1 MFDNIELDMMMMMI
15 TKLMVTEKLRITRAM
30 ERAQARLSVVVSC
43 VTFSAS
49 IMNLHF
55 HFLSH

>member
-15 TKLMVTEKLRITRAM
+15 TNLMVTAKLRITRAM

-43 VTFSAS
+43 VTFFS
-49 IMNLHF
+49 F
-55 HFLSH
+55 HH